1 MKTARVI
8 DCKFVEKSKK
18 LLQFT
23 LDCGEAQPRTILSG
37 TRKWYSEPE
46 KLIGRTVIIAANLA
60 PRKIA
65 GIESQGMILSS
76 ITDDGEDETLSML
89 TVMEPDSIP
98 GGSEVG

>member
-23 LDCGEAQPRTILSG
+23 LDCGEARPRTILSG
-37 TRKWYSEPE
+37 IRKWYSEPE
-46 KLIGRTVIIAANLA
+46 KLIGRTVVIAANLA

-76 ITDDGEDETLSML
+76 ITDDGEGETLSML

-98 GGSEVG
+98 GGSEIG